1 MRASINGKD
10 LEIQSGSSGSYEILL
25 ANTGNQEFCL
35 NAVDRTIGLE
45 NNNSFEECRN
55 FELQESDYDTSMFD
69 SNPEIVAL
77 DTIQII
83 LDRHQSQ
90 EIRWESQT
98 TGENGSIGPGHRTFV
113 LSLDLVEGTNEFT
126 IEVDSLDSTDSYSII
141 LEKDSIA
148 PVLSLTEKIY
158 RESALST
165 NRGILVTCEPGLMV
179 RLTSPIESR
188 DSICPESGT
197 FEVYMSIPQEPG
209 MHAIWA
215 FSMDH
220 AENTNLSDIYIIKQD
235 WVDWAV
241 EDATESGPMLVWFS
255 LALVLLVS
263 LVVSVSIRF
272 TNMRR

>member
-10 LEIQSGSSGSYEILL
+10 LEVQSGSSGSYEILL

-35 NAVDRTIGLE
+35 NAVDRTIGQE

-55 FELQESDYDTSMFD
+55 FELKESDYDTSMFD

-90 EIRWESQT
+90 EIRWHSQT
-98 TGENGSIGPGHRTFV
+98 TGENGSIGPGDRTLV

-179 RLTSPIESR
+179 SLTSPIESR
-188 DSICPESGT
+188 DLTCPESGT

-209 MHAIWA
+209 MHAIRA

-220 AENTNLSDIYIIKQD
+220 AENTNSTDIYLIKQD

-255 LALVLLVS
+255 LALLLLVS
-263 LVVSVSIRF
+263 FVVSVSIRF